1 MEIINS
7 RDLNTNG
14 THFLQSVRAT
24 YWELVEAFGHPTYYD
39 CPEFLDNRGGSV
51 EWMLEINSSI
61 ATIYDWKSD
70 KDPSENTL
78 WNIGGKDYSVASKII
93 DILEKREVA

>member
-24 YWELVEAFGHPTYYD
+24 YWELVEAFGHPTYAD
-39 CPEFLDNRGGSV
+39 PEYLDDKLNV
-51 EWMLEINSSI
+51 EWVLEINGAV
-61 ATIYDWKSD
+61 ATIYDWKLGT
-70 KDPSENTL
+70 KEYSENTL
-78 WNIGGKDYSVASKII
+78 WNIGGHGQRVASKII
-93 DILEKREVA
+93 DILEKKAVA

>member
-14 THFLQSVRAT
+14 TRFLQSVRAT
-24 YWELVEAFGHPTYYD
+24 YWELVEAFGHPTYAD
-39 CPEFLDNRGGSV
+39 PEYLD
-51 EWMLEINSSI
+51 
-61 ATIYDWKSD
+61 D
-70 KDPSENTL
+70 KLNTL
-78 WNIGGKDYSVASKII
+78 WNIGGHGQRVASKII